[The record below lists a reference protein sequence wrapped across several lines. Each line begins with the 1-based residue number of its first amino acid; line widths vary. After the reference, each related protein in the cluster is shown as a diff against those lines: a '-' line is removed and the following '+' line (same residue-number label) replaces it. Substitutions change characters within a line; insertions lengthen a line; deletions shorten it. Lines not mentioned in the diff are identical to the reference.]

1 MPSHDENEFAGPDR
15 RKPAEVRLTQETI
28 DYMTLLFQQAV
39 AEGIKSAVT
48 EDMAA
53 RVIAAGLTALQ
64 RQATEHAGRVVMGG
78 IVGLARKGALFMLLG
93 GLFYAIGGWSALAKL
108 AKFLFS
114 AAV

>member
-1 MPSHDENEFAGPDR
+1 MPSHEENEFAGSDR

-78 IVGLARKGALFMLLG
+78 ILGLARKGALFILLG

>member
-1 MPSHDENEFAGPDR
+1 MSMHEDGNHTGLDR

-53 RVIAAGLTALQ
+53 KVIAAAVTALQ
-64 RQATEHAGRVVMGG
+64 RQATQHAGRVVVGG
-78 IVGLARKGALFMLLG
+78 IVGLVRKGAVFVLLG
-93 GLFYAIGGWSALAKL
+93 GLVYALGGWGALSKL
-108 AKFLFS
+108 AKVLFS
-114 AAV
+114 VGV